1 MDRITAKLPRNIN
14 VRDGNV
20 ALSTEHLQIV
30 VIIIII
36 IIIIIIASR
45 RVSRTSQVHIV
56 HIQRNRDTSSARIVS
71 CYVFFPRITLAL
83 TDT

>member
-1 MDRITAKLPRNIN
+1 VRFVDRITAKLPRNIN

-20 ALSTEHLQIV
+20 ALSTEHLQI

-56 HIQRNRDTSSARIVS
+56 HIQLNRDIETSVKGHN
-71 CYVFFPRITLAL
+71 VNE
-83 TDT
+83 

>member
-30 VIIIII
+30 IIII

-56 HIQRNRDTSSARIVS
+56 HIQRNRDPSSARIVS